1 MHSNGFLSV
10 KYITE
15 ACAWKGTNT
24 HLECPRWYFTPTMTN
39 YGQCFTFNADPQN
52 ASEFKQTLDG
62 GGYGLT
68 HSVYVLREE
77 YTGQLTPHKTPLIKQ
92 GIGNQ

>member
-1 MHSNGFLSV
+1 
-10 KYITE
+10 
-15 ACAWKGTNT
+15 
-24 HLECPRWYFTPTMTN
+24 MTN
-39 YGQCFTFNADPQN
+39 YGQCFTFNADPQK

-68 HSVYVLREE
+68 LSVYVLREE
-77 YTGQLTPHKTPLIKQ
+77 YTGQWTPQKISLIKQ